1 MKLSL
6 TSQYII
12 TAAIAVFIAVMLH
25 ISSPEQCNIK
35 GECISIDF
43 NYKLDANANT
53 NQICW
58 SEDSC
63 LKVDPTKDY
72 NSVTLN

>member
-12 TAAIAVFIAVMLH
+12 TAAVAIFAAVMLH

-35 GECISIDF
+35 GECLSIDF
-43 NYKLDANANT
+43 NYKP
-53 NQICW
+53 QI
-58 SEDSC
+58 
-63 LKVDPTKDY
+63 P
-72 NSVTLN
+72 

>member
-12 TAAIAVFIAVMLH
+12 AAALATFTAVMLH

-35 GECISIDF
+35 GECLSIDF
-43 NYKLDANANT
+43 NYVPVIPK
-53 NQICW
+53 
-58 SEDSC
+58 
-63 LKVDPTKDY
+63 
-72 NSVTLN
+72 